1 MTIYE
6 DLKSQLHEK
15 GVDIINTDYYDLVEV
30 WKSWFAGSVEDF
42 HFYNVKYADGST
54 GQVEKKTMSMAK
66 KSSEDMMKLNWS
78 NKCNIKLG
86 NDEKTKKL
94 WDVLDSKQNNFTI
107 MFPQM
112 LELAFGLGTTAMTEY
127 KDSLGRTRIE
137 YINDASVIIPYAYD
151 NFNINKSFT
160 LFSDILSL

>member
-54 GQVEKKTMSMAK
+54 GQVEKKWLK
-66 KSSEDMMKLNWS
+66 KAQ
-78 NKCNIKLG
+78 
-86 NDEKTKKL
+86 KT
-94 WDVLDSKQNNFTI
+94 
-107 MFPQM
+107 
-112 LELAFGLGTTAMTEY
+112 
-127 KDSLGRTRIE
+127 
-137 YINDASVIIPYAYD
+137 
-151 NFNINKSFT
+151 
-160 LFSDILSL
+160 

>member
-107 MFPQM
+107 MFQHFFSSSFIDLISFFYSCSIRVYCSAISNCPHTCRA
-112 LELAFGLGTTAMTEY
+112 LICFTT
-127 KDSLGRTRIE
+127 KSL
-137 YINDASVIIPYAYD
+137 
-151 NFNINKSFT
+151 K
-160 LFSDILSL
+160 LF